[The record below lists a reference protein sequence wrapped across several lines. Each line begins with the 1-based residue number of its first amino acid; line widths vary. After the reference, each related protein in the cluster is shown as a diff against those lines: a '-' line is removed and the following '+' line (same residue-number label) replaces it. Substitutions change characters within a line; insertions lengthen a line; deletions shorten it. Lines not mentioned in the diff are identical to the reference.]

1 MPGEPTG
8 YRVADLMTRH
18 PASVDPK
25 QTVDAACHLMTREGV
40 GSLLVVN
47 DELEGIVTE
56 RDIVTKVV
64 SRDLTASNILV
75 EEIMTPYPEVTTVEP
90 QRDVYDAMNLMKD
103 NQVRRLPVVD
113 RDETLQGIITGK
125 DILKVESSLIDLVQ
139 SGLNIREEKRKLDGP
154 A

>member
-1 MPGEPTG
+1 
-8 YRVADLMTRH
+8 
-18 PASVDPK
+18 
-25 QTVDAACHLMTREGV
+25 
-40 GSLLVVN
+40 
-47 DELEGIVTE
+47 
-56 RDIVTKVV
+56 
-64 SRDLTASNILV
+64 
-75 EEIMTPYPEVTTVEP
+75 VEP

-125 DILKVESSLIDLVQ
+125 DILKVESSLIELVQ